1 MQGSNLKEWNVNYI
15 RWLHTCI
22 AVRSNLKEW
31 NVNLLGYHN
40 DLQAPGSNLKEW
52 NVNDYK
58 GTLDDGRAVGSNLK
72 EWNKMKMSETDHSK
86 LLSTCLKC
94 LINIINDKIFKMM
107 MLIDSCTYF

>member
-22 AVRSNLKEW
+22 AVR
-31 NVNLLGYHN
+31 
-40 DLQAPGSNLKEW
+40 SNLKEW